1 MPAVSIHHYHHPPSL
16 PLNIIRSLHAF
27 SVTTINYI
35 KFRTSK
41 ISIDDISVLISRKK
55 AFPAQPNPMLAKRI
69 ISNREIPATS
79 LPLLLLSRTRIIF
92 SSQFQSQRLLQQQQQ
107 LDKQRFFSTTAM
119 RRQLVQLELFTKEN
133 CGLCDNAKLVM
144 EKVLAK
150 EHSNEVQLKYTDIT
164 LPQNKLW
171 WDSYVCFICVFLKK
185 KNCLA

>member
-1 MPAVSIHHYHHPPSL
+1 
-16 PLNIIRSLHAF
+16 
-27 SVTTINYI
+27 
-35 KFRTSK
+35 
-41 ISIDDISVLISRKK
+41 
-55 AFPAQPNPMLAKRI
+55 MLAKRI

-107 LDKQRFFSTTAM
+107 LDKQRFFSTTVM

-144 EKVLAK
+144 ENVLAK

-171 WDSYVCFICVFLKK
+171 WDSYCFDVPVLHITQEGQTKPIKFMHRLDEKK
-185 KNCLA
+185 IIEAINKNNIDSPKKL